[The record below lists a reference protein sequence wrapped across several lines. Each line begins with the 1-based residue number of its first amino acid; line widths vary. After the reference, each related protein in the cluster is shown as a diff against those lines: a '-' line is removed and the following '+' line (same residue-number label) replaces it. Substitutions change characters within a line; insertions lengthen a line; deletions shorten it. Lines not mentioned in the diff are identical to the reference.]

1 MFAPLALTLG
11 IVSTKPPAPPIAIQ
25 TCKFVK
31 AASFSR
37 GIRIA
42 YKNVSGLPATL
53 VIFRIVHG
61 SSTTEVIDEGT
72 FAPGQTVDHTMTSV
86 PLTLWLGEN
95 PNRCAVVHVHFANGT
110 TWSP

>member
-1 MFAPLALTLG
+1 MFAALALTLG
-11 IVSTKPPAPPIAIQ
+11 IVSTKPGVPPIAIE

-37 GIRIA
+37 GVRIA
-42 YKNVSGLPATL
+42 YKNTSQLPASL

-61 SSTTEVIDEGT
+61 STTTEVIDEGM
-72 FAPGQTVDHTMTSV
+72 FAPGQTVDHILTSV
-86 PLTLWLGEN
+86 PLTLWVGES
-95 PNRCAVVHVHFANGT
+95 PSRCAVVHVHFANGT